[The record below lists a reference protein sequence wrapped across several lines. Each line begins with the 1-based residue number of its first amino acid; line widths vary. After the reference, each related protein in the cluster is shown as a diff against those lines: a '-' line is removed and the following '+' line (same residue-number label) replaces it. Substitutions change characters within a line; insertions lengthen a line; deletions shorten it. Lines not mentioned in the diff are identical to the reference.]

1 MAPVP
6 VQFYEV
12 THFSEHPTIAAVIT
26 CLNVGS
32 RVAFLTFMNDGV
44 PLPANTI
51 GPGTPNIH
59 FPVSQLNNVI
69 TTLRY
74 EKPLQVDLPST
85 LIGTVG
91 TASLEPVGEQ
101 EGV

>member
-1 MAPVP
+1 MTPVP

-12 THFSEHPTIAAVIT
+12 SHFSEHPTIAAVIT
-26 CLNVGS
+26 CLNNGS

-44 PLPANTI
+44 PLPANTGAPI
-51 GPGTPNIH
+51 NLH

-74 EKPLQVDLPST
+74 EKPLQLDLLPT
-85 LIGTVG
+85 LVGTVS
-91 TASLEPVGEQ
+91 TPSLEPVGEQ